1 MYKSYALILNIL
13 ISYLYYIFFFRQ
25 HILTASTCKFC
36 NKHSFYGIAWNHLIN
51 YLQTHSLL
59 FVSLVADKDT
69 PIKSLE
75 KESFDIFPDLILI
88 HRLTTTRAPNYKHQ
102 NESKPRLCFS
112 FCNKFFDTWAMNPK
126 NLWKTTYRVSFFS
139 GTRLKWPI
147 NDTFAIRSIK

>member
-1 MYKSYALILNIL
+1 MQAYSVPCWWVGWWLWRAGC
-13 ISYLYYIFFFRQ
+13 ISQDTYLLYIFFSRQ
-25 HILTASTCKFC
+25 HTLTASTCKFC

-126 NLWKTTYRVSFFS
+126 NLWKTTYRVSFYR
-139 GTRLKWPI
+139 TQV
-147 NDTFAIRSIK
+147 RS